1 MPCRAKQTLS
11 PVLGSH
17 EALVGAVAV
26 ALGTAALTPKAV
38 AMLGG
43 LRRRW
48 TAETPRVV
56 CASTAT
62 NDRLLARC
70 PHLST
75 SAATLRFTWSA
86 RFSPS

>member
-1 MPCRAKQTLS
+1 MRAQTIS
-11 PVLGSH
+11 PALGSH

-38 AMLGG
+38 ALLGD
-43 LRRRW
+43 LHHRW

-56 CASTAT
+56 CKSTAA
-62 NDRLLARC
+62 NQRLLARC

-75 SAATLRFTWSA
+75 SL
-86 RFSPS
+86 